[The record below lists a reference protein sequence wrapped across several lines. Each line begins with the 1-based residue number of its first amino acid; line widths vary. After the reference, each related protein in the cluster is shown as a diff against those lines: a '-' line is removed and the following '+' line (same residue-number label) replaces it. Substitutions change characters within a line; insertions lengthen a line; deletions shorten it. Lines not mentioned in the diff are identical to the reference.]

1 MAAVLALPEGAVPLL
16 VGTGLALGALTLV
29 LAPLIEESGV
39 STPPPAPLEPPVGTP
54 DAASAVAAL
63 REIEFDRATGKL
75 SDADYADLK
84 ARYTRAALDELREAD
99 GRTVA
104 IPSDATAPAPA
115 VSAPTAAAAGHDA
128 PALHLDPVEA
138 AIRRA
143 RANQR
148 ECAVCGPCDQPDALY
163 CASCGRYLPGACAA
177 CGEEVTLVGSRFC
190 GGCGHQLAAA

>member
-1 MAAVLALPEGAVPLL
+1 MAALVALPDGAVPLL

-29 LAPLIEESGV
+29 LAPLIEESGA

-84 ARYTRAALDELREAD
+84 TRYTRAALDELREAD
-99 GRTVA
+99 GRVA
-104 IPSDATAPAPA
+104 A
-115 VSAPTAAAAGHDA
+115 VVAGAAASASAAPGAGADA
-128 PALHLDPVEA
+128 PDRLDPVEA

-163 CASCGRYLPGACAA
+163 CASCGRYLPGTCAA
-177 CGEEVTLVGSRFC
+177 CGAEVTLVGSRFC

>member
-1 MAAVLALPEGAVPLL
+1 MVALVALPEGAVPLL

-29 LAPLIEESGV
+29 LAPLIEESGA

-99 GRTVA
+99 GR
-104 IPSDATAPAPA
+104 
-115 VSAPTAAAAGHDA
+115 AAAVVAGAVASASPAHGAGTDA
-128 PALHLDPVEA
+128 PERLDPVEA

-177 CGEEVTLVGSRFC
+177 CGAEVTLVGSRFC

>member
-29 LAPLIEESGV
+29 LAPLIEESGA

-99 GRTVA
+99 GRTAARAANV
-104 IPSDATAPAPA
+104 SAPAPTA
-115 VSAPTAAAAGHDA
+115 TAAGQDA
-128 PALHLDPVEA
+128 PVLQLDPVEA

-177 CGEEVTLVGSRFC
+177 CGADVTLVGSRFC

>member
-1 MAAVLALPEGAVPLL
+1 MAAVIALPDGAVPLL

-29 LAPLIEESGV
+29 LAPLIEESGA

-99 GRTVA
+99 GRTA
-104 IPSDATAPAPA
+104 ARAAG
-115 VSAPTAAAAGHDA
+115 VSAPGPTATAAGPDA
-128 PALHLDPVEA
+128 PVLQLDPVEA

-177 CGEEVTLVGSRFC
+177 CGADVTLVGSRFC

>member
-1 MAAVLALPEGAVPLL
+1 MVALVALPEGAVPLL

-29 LAPLIEESGV
+29 LAPLIEESGA

-99 GRTVA
+99 ER
-104 IPSDATAPAPA
+104 
-115 VSAPTAAAAGHDA
+115 AAAVVAGAVASASPAHGAGTDA
-128 PALHLDPVEA
+128 PEGLDPVEA

-177 CGEEVTLVGSRFC
+177 CGAEVTLVGSRFC

>member
-1 MAAVLALPEGAVPLL
+1 MVALVALPEGAVPLL
-16 VGTGLALGALTLV
+16 MGTGLALGALTLV
-29 LAPLIEESGV
+29 LAPLIEESGA

-99 GRTVA
+99 GRAAAVVA
-104 IPSDATAPAPA
+104 SAAASASPAPG
-115 VSAPTAAAAGHDA
+115 AGADA
-128 PALHLDPVEA
+128 PERLDPVEA

-177 CGEEVTLVGSRFC
+177 CGAEVTLVGSRFC

>member
-1 MAAVLALPEGAVPLL
+1 MAALVALPEGAVPLL

-29 LAPLIEESGV
+29 LAPLIEESGAA
-39 STPPPAPLEPPVGTP
+39 TPPPAPLEPPVGTP

-99 GRTVA
+99 GRAVA
-104 IPSDATAPAPA
+104 AGAGAAGATPTAPD
-115 VSAPTAAAAGHDA
+115 AGMDA
-128 PALHLDPVEA
+128 SELRLDPVEA

-163 CASCGRYLPGACAA
+163 CGSCGRYLPGACAA
-177 CGEEVTLVGSRFC
+177 CGAEVTLVGSRFC